1 MQTTEVL
8 TFKKDKNKAKS
19 KKKPKRKVKL
29 QGERFESTDLAP
41 LPISSEIFRKYFMC
55 FKPILYPNS

>member
-19 KKKPKRKVKL
+19 KKKTK
-29 QGERFESTDLAP
+29 EESEATRR
-41 LPISSEIFRKYFMC
+41 EI
-55 FKPILYPNS
+55 